1 MLKGGKKIITCPEIT
16 SVNILVC
23 VQIFSFLCLFYWNK
37 NGIAIFN
44 RNENICPPNHH
55 AWMFIATLFLTAKK
69 WKEFSWWLDNQ
80 KVIYPFN
87 GILFGTEKNEMW
99 MHAAP
104 WMNFENIMLK
114 RSQTHRQHLET
125 ETRLVAGR
133 DWSWGRWSFL
143 LG

>member
-23 VQIFSFLCLFYWNK
+23 VQIFFSYAYFIETKMELLYSTEMK
-37 NGIAIFN
+37 IYAP
-44 RNENICPPNHH
+44 RNHH

-114 RSQTHRQHLET
+114 RSQIHRQHLET